1 MAQCIPDEEL
11 GDVVTGMYLNIVE
24 YVDSKMQ
31 DEMLEKIDMESKTE
45 GVIEGLINQGKTQ
58 GFWWRFWWRPEK
70 HHRNVVG
77 KSFHGWSCRYARNV
91 FGWAE

>member
-24 YVDSKMQ
+24 YVDSNMQ

-45 GVIEGLINQGKTQ
+45 GVIEGLINQGKIQ
-58 GFWWRFWWRPEK
+58 GFW
-70 HHRNVVG
+70 
-77 KSFHGWSCRYARNV
+77 
-91 FGWAE
+91 

>member
-31 DEMLEKIDMESKTE
+31 DEILEKIDM
-45 GVIEGLINQGKTQ
+45 
-58 GFWWRFWWRPEK
+58 
-70 HHRNVVG
+70 
-77 KSFHGWSCRYARNV
+77 
-91 FGWAE
+91 